1 MNVKVEYSRS
11 AANTPAFALIAE
23 GWCELVS
30 DGHTPDYQGIC
41 PVDAG
46 SELFYGRSKDGD
58 CVGVLTSPR
67 VTLFASLLSI
77 MSAVFG
83 AWVFT
88 KPVLVFLAL
97 DKDTYTIPVAVLVG
111 LTGEGLMK
119 WVIFAANNPKAALD
133 MFRMWGPK

>member
-1 MNVKVEYSRS
+1 MIFGHDLAFWLSVLG
-11 AANTPAFALIAE
+11 AA
-23 GWCELVS
+23 
-30 DGHTPDYQGIC
+30 
-41 PVDAG
+41 
-46 SELFYGRSKDGD
+46 LFK
-58 CVGVLTSPR
+58 VLTSPR
-67 VTLFASLLSI
+67 VTLFSSLLSI

-88 KPVLVFLAL
+88 KPVLAFLAL